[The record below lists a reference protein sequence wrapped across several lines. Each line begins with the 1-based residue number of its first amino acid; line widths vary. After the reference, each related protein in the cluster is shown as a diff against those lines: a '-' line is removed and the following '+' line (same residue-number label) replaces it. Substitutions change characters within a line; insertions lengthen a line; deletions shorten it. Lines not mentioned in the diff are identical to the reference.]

1 MTATGAT
8 KFTAEPEYAEVV
20 RPSTVDLSNVQA
32 QQAMA
37 ERERYAYELQLAQIK
52 NQPKHTYMHYESGN
66 PSILGAEMASKAMAN
81 TFKAP
86 QYG

>member
-1 MTATGAT
+1 
-8 KFTAEPEYAEVV
+8 
-20 RPSTVDLSNVQA
+20 
-32 QQAMA
+32 MA

-66 PSILGAEMASKAMAN
+66 PSILGAEMASKAMAT